1 MTKNKSLFGLRF
13 GSNAELCPTREE
25 LEIFLRSPKMEGVR
39 ESHGNDVAPY
49 RELLESVKAFEQHER
64 PYASPQAFEEHMFY
78 GVLGHS
84 RFFSPVLAAEV
95 EQFKYHLHA
104 LKTLDFKKPMA
115 FIKAAEDE
123 MGRLNPKKS
132 NDSDKLARLSS
143 MIDERKS
150 TLELLQRHRA
160 ALVKELID
168 IALYLRDNLLM
179 IGKRCEAAIVILVDL
194 QISRKME
201 NHLIEDI
208 KTHFKEQLRDSLRD
222 GPVTRQYLETVK
234 KDVAQLSKEMS
245 SILREDVY
253 ALTRLYEAI
262 YDHVRNTAREIETP
276 MAKTERVKGK
286 GIEDDRVLFA
296 GLEKVLVSLISGY
309 HFDLKPAIVRSETV
323 HEEILLEKRRELLD
337 QIFELLQKERR
348 ARLDRRSAEDRR
360 KSTGLGHTGPERRSG
375 KNRRSG
381 EKRR

>member
-1 MTKNKSLFGLRF
+1 
-13 GSNAELCPTREE
+13 
-25 LEIFLRSPKMEGVR
+25 MEGVR

-49 RELLESVKAFEQHER
+49 RELLESIRAFEQHER

-84 RFFSPVLAAEV
+84 HFFSPVLAAEV
-95 EQFKYHLHA
+95 EQFKYHLHT

-115 FIKAAEDE
+115 FIKTAEDE
-123 MGRLNPKKS
+123 MGRLNPKKR

-150 TLELLQRHRA
+150 TLELLQRHRV
-160 ALVKELID
+160 ALVKELGD
-168 IALYLRDNLLM
+168 IALYLRDNLVM
-179 IGKRCEAAIVILVDL
+179 IGKRCEAAIVILVEL

-208 KTHFKEQLRDSLRD
+208 KTHFREQLRDSLRD
-222 GPVTRQYLETVK
+222 GPVTRQYLEAVK

-253 ALTRLYEAI
+253 ALTKLYEAI
-262 YDHVRNTAREIETP
+262 YDQVRRTAREIDSL
-276 MAKTERVKGK
+276 MAKTERGK
-286 GIEDDRVLFA
+286 NIRLEDDQGHFTKI
-296 GLEKVLVSLISGY
+296 EKVLVSLISPY

-323 HEEILLEKRRELLD
+323 HEDILLEKRRELLD
-337 QIFELLQKERR
+337 RIFELLQKERR
-348 ARLDRRSAEDRR
+348 ARLDRRFAEDRR
-360 KSTGLGHTGPERRSG
+360 KSAGPGHTGPERRSG

-381 EKRR
+381 KKRR